1 MTNFLM
7 MNTKLLV
14 AVSLAFAMQTA
25 FSFSGMVDPDA
36 KPSEVQAQPS
46 DSSAQESADSKPAN
60 EEVLETIRKNAQA
73 RLGSVVKK
81 VQPSPIKG
89 LYEVVIGNEV
99 IYTDETADHVIM
111 GEMFH
116 TLTRENLTEAT
127 RNLLLQIDFDKDLPF
142 EDAIKTVYGD
152 GSRKIAVFS
161 DPNCSFCKK
170 LETNLKDLKDVTIY
184 TFLYPV
190 ITPTSKEASANI
202 WCAAD
207 NSTVWRDHMVDGK
220 AVPTRD
226 AKCDIS
232 VLDRNIS
239 LGRKLNVTGTP
250 VVFFENGSRTPGAAS
265 LEYIERHMQPQQQ

>member
-1 MTNFLM
+1 M

-14 AVSLAFAMQTA
+14 ALSLAFAMQTA
-25 FSFSGMVDPDA
+25 FSFPGMAEPNSSQPA
-36 KPSEVQAQPS
+36 EQAQSPV
-46 DSSAQESADSKPAN
+46 SSAPESTDSKPTN
-60 EEVLETIRKNAQA
+60 DEVLETIRKNAQA
-73 RLGSVVKK
+73 RLGALVKQ
-81 VQPSPIKG
+81 VQPAPIKG

-99 IYTDETADHVIM
+99 IYADENADHVIM

-127 RNLLLQIDFDKDLPF
+127 RNRLLQIDFNKDLPF
-142 EDAIKTVYGD
+142 EDAIKTVYGN

-170 LETNLKDLKDVTIY
+170 LEASLKDLKDVTIY

-190 ITPTSKEASANI
+190 ITPSSKDASANI

-220 AVPTRD
+220 AIPNRD
-226 AKCDIS
+226 AKCDTS

-265 LEYIERHMQPQQQ
+265 LEYIERHIQPQQQ